1 MNTRFAK
8 QQNNEDNGHSFRNG
22 ECNLNGIRTI
32 VVLASVDA
40 VVQHTVNQLNKKA
53 RHSLL
58 STIKSRGYACVPTMK
73 HFGNFDCPFAIFNM
87 SVDSAKKMCG
97 KYQQTS
103 FVYSVLNEDGMIHSE
118 YYTKQDPTLLYSK
131 QANDYIKID
140 ECDSWEDT
148 SNADGS
154 FAVIGKKF
162 KYGISYKTLYAVNE
176 AIYENLKRMVSVEK
190 QRGNHSITEERALEY
205 TINGVGLSPYL
216 WRKEVTKGLF

>member
-8 QQNNEDNGHSFRNG
+8 QQNNGHSFRNG

-32 VVLASVDA
+32 VVLDSMDLDD
-40 VVQHTVNQLNKKA
+40 QRTINQRNPKA
-53 RHSLL
+53 RRSLL
-58 STIKSRGYACVPTMK
+58 SIIKSRGYACVPAMK
-73 HFGNFDCPFAIFNM
+73 HFGNFDCPYAIFNM

-118 YYTKQDPTLLYSK
+118 YYTKQDPTLPYSK

-140 ECDSWEDT
+140 ECDTWEDT
-148 SNADGS
+148 SYSEGN
-154 FAVIGKKF
+154 FTVIGKEF
-162 KYGISYKTLYAVNE
+162 KYGIPFKTLYAVNE
-176 AIYENLKRMVSVEK
+176 AICENLKRMVSVEK
-190 QRGNHSITEERALEY
+190 HRGNHSITEESVLEY

-216 WRKEVTKGLF
+216 WRIAITKGL